1 MKTIIQKFAIFV
13 CLCTILCLF
22 SSFITREKENNLKL
36 RNIEVLS
43 RGEDNPKSKCDEDDG
58 FCIDND
64 GIAYYGMRVKIEK

>member
-1 MKTIIQKFAIFV
+1 MKTIIQKIAIFV

-22 SSFITREKENNLKL
+22 SSFITREKENKLKL

>member
-1 MKTIIQKFAIFV
+1 MKTIIQKIAIFV

>member
-1 MKTIIQKFAIFV
+1 MKTIIQKIAIFV

-43 RGEDNPKSKCDEDDG
+43 RGEDNPKSKCDEDYG

>member
-1 MKTIIQKFAIFV
+1 MKTIIQKIAIFV

-64 GIAYYGMRVKIEK
+64 GIA